1 VSAKLTIV
9 PGGVGG
15 VPSPGAPTPEKTAY
29 DRRAGEGIAI
39 QGVSQ
44 IFRRG
49 RAETHALDGIDLTIR
64 AGEFLAIVGPSG
76 CGKSTLLRIVAGLIA
91 PTSGTVRIGTKEVHG
106 PHTELGIVFQGPV
119 LLEWRTVLDNVLLQ
133 VEMRS
138 LPARRFVDRAKALLH
153 QVGLGEFQDRLPH
166 ELSGGMQQRA
176 SIVRALIHDPP
187 LLLMDEPFGALDAL
201 TREQMRLDLE
211 ALWLSSR
218 KTVIFITHSIDEAV
232 LLADRVVVMSP
243 RPGRIERV
251 IDVVMPRPRGLDARR
266 APAFTAASDTI
277 TSIFLERGVLHRG
290 AAPSLR
296 PAKE

>member
-1 VSAKLTIV
+1 VNARLHSV
-9 PGGVGG
+9 PL
-15 VPSPGAPTPEKTAY
+15 PRAD

-39 QGVSQ
+39 DAVSQ
-44 IFRRG
+44 VFRRG
-49 RAETHALDGIDLTIR
+49 RAETHALDGIDLAIR
-64 AGEFLAIVGPSG
+64 AGEFIAIVGPSG
-76 CGKSTLLRIVAGLIA
+76 CGKSTLLRIVAGLIR
-91 PTSGTVRIGTKEVHG
+91 PTAGRVTIGSRTVDG
-106 PHTELGIVFQGPV
+106 PHTDLGIVFQQPV
-119 LLEWRTVLDNVLLQ
+119 LLDWRNVLDNVLMQ

-138 LPARRFVDRAKALLH
+138 LPRQNFAERAKALLH
-153 QVGLGEFQDRLPH
+153 QVGLGDFQDRLPH

-211 ALWLSSR
+211 AIWLSSR

-243 RPGRIERV
+243 RPGRIERIITV
-251 IDVVMPRPRGLDARR
+251 DLPRPRGLEARR
-266 APAFTAASDTI
+266 ARFFTEATEQI

-290 AAPSLR
+290 AALGPR
-296 PAKE
+296 TVTTDPADAGNAKE